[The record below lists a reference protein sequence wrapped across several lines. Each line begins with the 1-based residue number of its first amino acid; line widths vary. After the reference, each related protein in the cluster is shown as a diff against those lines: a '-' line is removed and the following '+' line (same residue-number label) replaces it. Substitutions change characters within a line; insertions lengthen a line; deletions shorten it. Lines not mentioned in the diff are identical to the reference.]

1 MGYTSW
7 DNREVDEFRPFTE
20 DALKRFQADQ
30 KIYGNNEP
38 TGVYDYV
45 TARAFALVLSV
56 YHKH

>member
-1 MGYTSW
+1 MLFN
-7 DNREVDEFRPFTE
+7 DF
-20 DALKRFQADQ
+20 KQADQ

-56 YHKH
+56 YHKYWIESR